1 MRFGYLGA
9 PIYSEGYILQ
19 SLANVKMRIIVRG
32 RLHYIDG
39 QRYLNFDPF
48 YFKIIEGSSNYINFT
63 NFFPNTV
70 LVGTIVKNYLIANIK
85 YFNERIFPDFEKSFS
100 EIFTKVANQ
109 IALSAPFDEIFPV

>member
-48 YFKIIEGSSNYINFT
+48 YIKTSEASSKYINFT
-63 NFFPNTV
+63 NLFPNTI
-70 LVGTIVKNYLIANIK
+70 LVGPLLKNFLINNIDL
-85 YFNERIFPDFEKSFS
+85 I
-100 EIFTKVANQ
+100 
-109 IALSAPFDEIFPV
+109 